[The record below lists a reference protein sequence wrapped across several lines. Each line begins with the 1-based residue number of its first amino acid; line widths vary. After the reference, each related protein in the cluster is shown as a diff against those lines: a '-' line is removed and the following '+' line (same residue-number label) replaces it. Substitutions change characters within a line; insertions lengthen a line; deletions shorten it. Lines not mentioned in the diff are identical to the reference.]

1 LTKVLSGGDIT
12 MIFRKFG
19 LGFVMTAALLQG
31 CSQAPTVPE
40 PGNASLTRAPGVVFA
55 PSNDP
60 SDAAWLPIHIRF
72 KTPSTYTRAE
82 IDGVPCIL
90 GEANASWS
98 LHVANVPAHFGSA
111 ERLSWRWHIPTLVN
125 GADNQVSGLDDAPAR
140 LVVAFKGDLE
150 KLDASDRATMSLAK
164 TLGGHQL
171 PYAAIQY
178 IWERKA
184 AAEAIIPNANI
195 SRIKKVV
202 VRSGEAGLSQ
212 WQSFERDVRAD
223 YRRAF
228 PGEEPGEI
236 ESIGLMTDTDSLG
249 GMARACYANV
259 ELR

>member
-1 LTKVLSGGDIT
+1 
-12 MIFRKFG
+12 MIFKKFSIG
-19 LGFVMTAALLQG
+19 LVIIAALLQG
-31 CSQAPTVPE
+31 CAQSPTLPAP
-40 PGNASLTRAPGVVFA
+40 GDAGLTRAPGIVFA

-60 SDAAWLPIHIRF
+60 SDAAWLPINIRF

-98 LHVANVPAHFGSA
+98 LHVTNVPTHFASA
-111 ERLSWRWHIPTLVN
+111 AKLSWRWHIPTLVN
-125 GADNQVSGLDDAPAR
+125 GADNQIAGLDDAPAR
-140 LVVAFKGDLE
+140 LVIAFKGDRE

-164 TLGGHQL
+164 ALGGHLL

-184 AAEAIIPNANI
+184 AVDAVIPNANI
-195 SRIKKVV
+195 ARIKKVV
-202 VRSGEAGLSQ
+202 VRSGEAGLAK

-223 YRRAF
+223 YRKAF

-249 GMARACYANV
+249 GMTRACYANV